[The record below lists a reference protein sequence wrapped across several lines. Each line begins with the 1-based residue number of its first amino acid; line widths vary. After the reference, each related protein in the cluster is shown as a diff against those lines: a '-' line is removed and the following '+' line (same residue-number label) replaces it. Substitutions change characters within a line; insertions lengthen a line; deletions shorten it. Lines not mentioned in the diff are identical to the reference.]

1 MDRGMGG
8 PAVSGEVALL
18 SAAIVQLVYE
28 SGLTRSQSLEALSLA
43 FEAVMAPPLREKLG
57 AEEHASVSAML
68 DRRVDA
74 VLDYLRGEF
83 PSAPEELEHW
93 ADLRMVRR
101 MRALAQSLKRTP

>member
-1 MDRGMGG
+1 M
-8 PAVSGEVALL
+8 SGEVALL

-28 SGLTRSQSLEALSLA
+28 FGLSRSQSAQALSFAL
-43 FEAVMAPPLREKLG
+43 EAVMAPPLREKLG
-57 AEEHASVSAML
+57 AENHTSVGMML

-74 VLDYLRGEF
+74 MLDYLRQEF

-93 ADLRMVRR
+93 ADLRVVRR